1 MNNYQKELAAQAS
14 TEISKAVK
22 ILNRIDFNFYYASEV
37 EVDLLP
43 SIIDML
49 QSISDS
55 LYIKSR
61 EE

>member
-14 TEISKAVK
+14 TDISKAIK
-22 ILNRIDFNFYYASEV
+22 ILNNIDHNFYYASEV

-43 SIIDML
+43 SVIDML
-49 QSISDS
+49 QSISNS

>member
-1 MNNYQKELAAQAS
+1 MNSYQKELAAQAS
-14 TEISKAVK
+14 TDITKAIK
-22 ILNRIDFNFYYASEV
+22 ILNKIDHNFYYTSEV

-49 QSISDS
+49 QSISNS
-55 LYIKSR
+55 LHIKSR

>member
-14 TEISKAVK
+14 TDISKAIK
-22 ILNRIDFNFYYASEV
+22 ILNNIDHNFYYVSEV

-43 SIIDML
+43 SVIDML
-49 QSISDS
+49 QSISNS

-61 EE
+61 DE